1 MLLADGGVRVT
12 WECGCTRTEGAG
24 SGEWSAGVDMRV
36 LEENVDQHHAHR
48 HHAHVPHRTKV
59 SVSRT

>member
-1 MLLADGGVRVT
+1 
-12 WECGCTRTEGAG
+12 
-24 SGEWSAGVDMRV
+24 MRV